1 MSDAHLCVPSWSHQ
15 DAQSNSP
22 RKRPSRSALAPIRLA
37 RAYLFFQYAALVLL
51 LMNMEQP
58 AATQYS
64 RPVHVDEHA
73 QGVSALQ
80 CRGKLLSWSRIG
92 LSLRGGKD
100 QHWVGGKGRN
110 KGGASRGAA
119 VQGRGSRFE
128 EVGGGVDVKKRLQEK
143 LRILGERRK
152 ILNNYE
158 SKYAADTADNTEKD
172 DKLKADKSRSQ
183 ESAWNKHTKITHIK
197 LDHSMSDDAPD
208 DEHDERKLTDKKS
221 RADVDSR
228 ETTKGKISDQE
239 DDSQQV
245 GKPKKSLVTPCA
257 SNSTTEDLS
266 TAISSSGGSPDAL
279 LRELNRTG
287 LCRKGELDARVETF
301 IIKLKKEGKR
311 AALASALM
319 LFRAHLLRPQVPVF
333 VLLH

>member
-1 MSDAHLCVPSWSHQ
+1 VSFATG
-15 DAQSNSP
+15 
-22 RKRPSRSALAPIRLA
+22 K
-37 RAYLFFQYAALVLL
+37 RAYLFLQYAALVLL
-51 LMNMEQP
+51 LINMEQP

-64 RPVHVDEHA
+64 RPVHVDAHA
-73 QGVSALQ
+73 QGGSALQ

-100 QHWVGGKGRN
+100 QHVRN

-119 VQGRGSRFE
+119 IQDRGSRFE

-152 ILNNYE
+152 ILNSYE

-221 RADVDSR
+221 RDSIQ
-228 ETTKGKISDQE
+228 TTKGKISDQT

-245 GKPKKSLVTPCA
+245 GKPQESLVTPCA
-257 SNSTTEDLS
+257 SNSTRDLS
-266 TAISSSGGSPDAL
+266 TTISSSGGSPDAL

-333 VLLH
+333 ELLH